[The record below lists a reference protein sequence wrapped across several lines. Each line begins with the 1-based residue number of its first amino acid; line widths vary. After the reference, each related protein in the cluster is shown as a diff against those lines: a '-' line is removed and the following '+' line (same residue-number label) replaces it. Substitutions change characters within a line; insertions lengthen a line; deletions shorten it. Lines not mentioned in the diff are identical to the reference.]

1 MSGLPQS
8 FPDDAVSDTGQPESP
23 DEISSRPAPVAAEP
37 PPGFPLMTTAEDQL
51 IDTAAT
57 EPAEPDSAPVEQ
69 PLFAHYEYIAP
80 PRPVRIPNFG
90 HLLVFLLI
98 LICSYLGAGAVVFA
112 GLHFHMFGASTLKQ
126 AEGEIHYR
134 IGSQAAWYLITLLAC
149 TAIFPLIW
157 RKSFFDGLEW
167 RVTAAVRYRW
177 RLFSAAL
184 ACFAVAIAD
193 EILIPGPTNTPID
206 QTFRMPG
213 AIWLLFGFGVTLAP
227 LIEEIAYRGFL
238 LPALCTAYDWTAE
251 RITGS
256 IAPQPD
262 DNGRPRWSTPAMV
275 VASVVASVPFAL
287 MHGDQTS
294 YALGPFLL
302 LVGVSLVLCWVRLA
316 TRSLAASVM
325 VHSSYNLLLFTLMF
339 LGTGGFRHLDKM

>member
-8 FPDDAVSDTGQPESP
+8 FPEDAAGDGRPESA
-23 DEISSRPAPVAAEP
+23 DESLAHPVPVAAEAP
-37 PPGFPLMTTAEDQL
+37 PAFPSLTGAEDPRLDTSVPGLEQPGFTPPER
-51 IDTAAT
+51 
-57 EPAEPDSAPVEQ
+57 

-90 HLLVFLLI
+90 HVLVFLAI
-98 LICSYLGAGAVVFA
+98 LFCGYLGAFVVVMV
-112 GLHFHMFGASTLKQ
+112 GLHFHMFGVSTLKQ
-126 AEGEIHYR
+126 AEVEIHYR
-134 IGSQAAWYLITLLAC
+134 IGSQVAWYLITLLVGM
-149 TAIFPLIW
+149 AIFPLLW
-157 RKSFFDGLEW
+157 GKSLFDGLEW
-167 RVTAAVRYRW
+167 RAAAAVRYRW

-184 ACFAVAIAD
+184 ACFAVAIID

-213 AIWLLFGFGVTLAP
+213 AVWMLFGFGVTLAP

-238 LPALCTAYDWTAE
+238 LPALCTACDWTTE
-251 RITGS
+251 RISGS

-262 DNGRPRWSTPAMV
+262 DNGRPRWSLTAMLI
-275 VASVVASVPFAL
+275 ASVITSVPFAL

-302 LVGVSLVLCWVRLA
+302 LVGVSLLLCWVRLA

-339 LGTGGFRHLDKM
+339 LGTGGFKHLDRM

>member
-8 FPDDAVSDTGQPESP
+8 FPDDAVSNTGHSEST
-23 DEISSRPAPVAAEP
+23 DENLSGPAPVAAESPLAFP
-37 PPGFPLMTTAEDQL
+37 PASSAEDQL
-51 IDTAAT
+51 IDTAKS
-57 EPAEPDSAPVEQ
+57 EPAQSDFAPLER
-69 PLFAHYEYIAP
+69 PLLAQYEYIAP
-80 PRPVRIPNFG
+80 RRPPRIPNFG
-90 HLLVFLLI
+90 HVLVFLLI
-98 LICSYLGAGAVVFA
+98 LVGGYLGAFVVVMA
-112 GLHFHMFGASTLKQ
+112 GLHFHVYGVSTLKQ
-126 AEGEIHYR
+126 ADGEIHYKL
-134 IGSQAAWYLITLLAC
+134 GSQVAWYLITLLVSMAV
-149 TAIFPLIW
+149 FPLIW
-157 RKSFFDGLEW
+157 GKSFFDGLEW
-167 RVTAAVRYRW
+167 RASAAARYRW

-184 ACFAVAIAD
+184 ACFAVAIVD

-238 LPALCTAYDWTAE
+238 LPALCTAYDWTTE

-262 DNGRPRWSTPAMV
+262 DNGRPRWSTTAMV
-275 VASVVASVPFAL
+275 TASVATSVPFAL

-302 LVGVSLVLCWVRLA
+302 LIGVSLVLCWVRLA
-316 TRSLAASVM
+316 TRSLAASVV